1 MNFFVGKLFAI
12 VVLMIWCNGCSD
24 GKSVATFGADK
35 IMRNEFRVA
44 YIDFLNQTGEVDSD
58 SLREWF
64 LDGMI
69 NKRLLATEALKS
81 VVPLDQS
88 FQLQLAAYRNHCL
101 REEYFR
107 LVIKPKIKISDASL
121 DEIGV
126 YLRQERRFRRLYF
139 LDKNSAKQVFR
150 LIENGVSF
158 IVLEN
163 SVPSDINLPKLDGD
177 LGWLSWEE
185 MEFDAAMAG
194 FRQKPSTIT
203 QPIHTGFAWSIL
215 QISGV
220 RNRMDISDSSKIANR
235 MFNHYLIE
243 KSIGE
248 QFSFDYA
255 RSMPLKSM
263 PQIEYPTLNWVSER
277 VSSILE
283 RVPALDD
290 LITEMQLNGDEL
302 SQLEIAIHSRQNEI
316 LAEVNGQK
324 ITIAQFVQAL
334 RYVPYAITS
343 KSAFLAMDYIV
354 RDALLTQK
362 AEEIGL
368 EEKSKSFPIRLRLFE
383 EDYIQNR
390 YRMAVEASAIGR
402 GTQESEKVIIDV
414 VDRLRRSVKIRKYLK
429 RINGFK

>member
-1 MNFFVGKLFAI
+1 
-12 VVLMIWCNGCSD
+12 
-24 GKSVATFGADK
+24 
-35 IMRNEFRVA
+35 
-44 YIDFLNQTGEVDSD
+44 
-58 SLREWF
+58 
-64 LDGMI
+64 
-69 NKRLLATEALKS
+69 
-81 VVPLDQS
+81 
-88 FQLQLAAYRNHCL
+88 
-101 REEYFR
+101 
-107 LVIKPKIKISDASL
+107 
-121 DEIGV
+121 
-126 YLRQERRFRRLYF
+126 
-139 LDKNSAKQVFR
+139 
-150 LIENGVSF
+150 
-158 IVLEN
+158 
-163 SVPSDINLPKLDGD
+163 
-177 LGWLSWEE
+177 
-185 MEFDAAMAG
+185 
-194 FRQKPSTIT
+194 
-203 QPIHTGFAWSIL
+203 
-215 QISGV
+215 
-220 RNRMDISDSSKIANR
+220 